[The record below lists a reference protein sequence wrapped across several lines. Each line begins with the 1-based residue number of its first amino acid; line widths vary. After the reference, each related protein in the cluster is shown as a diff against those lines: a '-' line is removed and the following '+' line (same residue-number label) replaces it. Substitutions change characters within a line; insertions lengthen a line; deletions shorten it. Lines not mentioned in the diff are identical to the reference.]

1 MGPQHDIQ
9 HWFFTKKHVRWKDSI
24 CCSEQMID
32 EGNLLRFVQA
42 RNGPRFTVTLTVHLC
57 SPADRMKGRAMNH
70 PLPTWVA
77 RSGSRSHMGPT
88 WVPAVACPHL
98 ALKAGKKHWPELMEL
113 HSASRY
119 LLIFAHW
126 TSLMM
131 LDLGDLFGISV
142 QTSEYILEWR
152 M

>member
-1 MGPQHDIQ
+1 
-9 HWFFTKKHVRWKDSI
+9 
-24 CCSEQMID
+24 MID

-42 RNGPRFTVTLTVHLC
+42 RNGPRFTVTVTVHLC

-77 RSGSRSHMGPT
+77 RSGSGRTWVPHGSHMGPT

-119 LLIFAHW
+119 LLIFAHE
-126 TSLMM
+126 LH
-131 LDLGDLFGISV
+131 
-142 QTSEYILEWR
+142 
-152 M
+152 